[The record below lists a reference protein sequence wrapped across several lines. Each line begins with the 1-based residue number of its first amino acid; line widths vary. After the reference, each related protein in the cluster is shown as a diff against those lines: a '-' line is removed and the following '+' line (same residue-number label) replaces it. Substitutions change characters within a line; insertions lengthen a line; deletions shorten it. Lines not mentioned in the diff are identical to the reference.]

1 MSNEVDEFLSGLKGE
16 QNGDPFAPQS
26 EDPFENTSATKEV
39 EGETEEDEKPLPFHK
54 DPKVQKFIEKEI
66 SKRLSEIKPNEEQ
79 RFKEEVV
86 DKEDEITDVLTRII
100 GNDTPEKLS
109 AIKDFKKVIMER
121 EDRGA
126 EKALQAIQAQ
136 QQEEQEVYKE
146 AENEVEQGFEN
157 IEETFGVDL
166 DAPQS
171 SKMRNNFIDFVQ
183 RISSKDEDGNIVEYP
198 DFTESFQ
205 IFQEMNKKTMPSNSR
220 NKELAS
226 KSISRGSDASNAP
239 VSGGKSWKDVEKFF
253 NRLN

>member
-26 EDPFENTSATKEV
+26 EDPFENTSETKEI
-39 EGETEEDEKPLPFHK
+39 EGEKEEDEKPLPFHK

-66 SKRLSEIKPNEEQ
+66 SKRMEDFKPSETERFREEIG
-79 RFKEEVV
+79 

-109 AIKDFKKVIMER
+109 AIKDFKKVIMDR

-126 EKALQAIQAQ
+126 EKALQAIQAER
-136 QQEEQEVYKE
+136 QEEQEVYKD

-157 IEETFGVDL
+157 IEETFGIDL

-183 RISSKDEDGNIVEYP
+183 KISPKDREGNIVEYA
-198 DFTESFQ
+198 DFTESFGL
-205 IFQEMNKKTMPSNSR
+205 FQEMNKKAMPSNSR

-239 VSGGKSWKDVEKFF
+239 VSGDRSWKAVEKLFG
-253 NRLN
+253 RLS

>member
-1 MSNEVDEFLSGLKGE
+1 MSNEVDNFLDGLKGE

-26 EDPFENTSATKEV
+26 EDPFENKSETKEI
-39 EGETEEDEKPLPFHK
+39 EGEKEEDEKPLPFHK

-66 SKRLSEIKPNEEQ
+66 SKRLSEIKPTEET
-79 RFKEEVV
+79 RFKEDIG

-109 AIKDFKKVIMER
+109 AIKDFKKVIMDR

-126 EKALQAIQAQ
+126 EKAIQAIQAER
-136 QQEEQEVYKE
+136 QEEQEVYKD

-157 IEETFGVDL
+157 IADTFGVDL

-171 SKMRNNFIDFVQ
+171 SRMRNNFIDFLAK
-183 RISSKDEDGNIVEYP
+183 ISPKDGEGNIVEYA
-198 DFTESFQ
+198 DFETSFET
-205 IFQEMNKKTMPSNSR
+205 FQEINKKTMPSNSR

-226 KSISRGSDASNAP
+226 RSVSRGSDASNAP
-239 VSGGKSWKDVEKFF
+239 VSGDRSWKAVEKLFG
-253 NRLN
+253 RLS